1 MPSSFLEVTI
11 PCHWACLKVLFSI
24 YILCHCMLEVRIF
37 LKLFYSWFQLK
48 DCLKLELL
56 NSIENVKRYRDA

>member
-1 MPSSFLEVTI
+1 
-11 PCHWACLKVLFSI
+11 
-24 YILCHCMLEVRIF
+24 MLEVRIF

-56 NSIENVKRYRDA
+56 NSIEAVKDYRDFEVGLNTSSVRIWEAGSDIWLLE